1 MKTILDYAVRYTR
14 APGETKDTAVPFIVE
29 RNQATDLETIVENCI
44 DRGLIAGLKPTA
56 AHGIAEGIA
65 EQLAREFSLGRS
77 IAFGQ
82 YFYGRPYLQGT
93 VGADGRLTAANGITV
108 RLAKGND
115 FKLNL
120 DDFTLR
126 FNDGGNTPKI
136 EFAIDNVSG
145 ERGVLNAGVTGQIQ
159 GFMLYAAGDVNKVV
173 FAGAAGTGTE
183 VTAFTKQGAQLLE
196 FTVPNLA
203 AGTYSVKVQRIDEN
217 GIVRETAV
225 KSVTV
230 KAGATPVVPAPTITA
245 AGTQGFE
252 PGNIEAPGGV
262 VEVSG
267 SNLETA
273 TAIDLL
279 VGEDGTPVEDM
290 ELWKTLDATY
300 DVEGGTLVTDE
311 ELDESAPLNYGAVRV
326 TTAGGS
332 ASYPVQYSAH

>member
-77 IAFGQ
+77 ISFGQ
-82 YFYGRPYLQGT
+82 YFHGRPYLQGT

-115 FKLNL
+115 FKLSL
-120 DDFTLR
+120 GDFTLR

-136 EFAIDNVSG
+136 AFAIDNVSG

-173 FAGAAGTGTE
+173 FAGASGTETE
-183 VTAFTKQGAQLLE
+183 VTQFATQGAQLLE
-196 FTVPNLA
+196 FTVPSLA

-230 KAGATPVVPAPTITA
+230 KAGETPPAPGEPTIT
-245 AGTQGFE
+245 GVKTQGDEDGTVNTDGGVLEVTGTNLDTATAVGLYVDGEE
-252 PGNIEAPGGV
+252 PTLWQTVPVTYADGKLTSGELSLGEAPGANGF
-262 VEVSG
+262 
-267 SNLETA
+267 
-273 TAIDLL
+273 
-279 VGEDGTPVEDM
+279 
-290 ELWKTLDATY
+290 
-300 DVEGGTLVTDE
+300 
-311 ELDESAPLNYGAVRV
+311 VRV

-332 ASYPVQYSAH
+332 DDFDVHYTAH